1 MWLALAAAG
10 GFAGTFAALQTG
22 ASPPAAMARTTLLG
36 EAAPSP
42 ATDTL
47 SARFGFCR
55 NGGGRNCVVDGDTFR
70 FGGEKYRI
78 ADVDTPETHPAR
90 CAAEAALGASAT
102 RRLRDWL
109 NEGAFTLEP
118 AGRDTDQYGRKL
130 RIVTRDGASVGDALV
145 GEGLARGWEGYRR
158 PWC

>member
-90 CAAEAALGASAT
+90 CAAEAALGAAAT

-109 NEGAFTLEP
+109 NEGPSRWSPPVATP
-118 AGRDTDQYGRKL
+118 
-130 RIVTRDGASVGDALV
+130 INM
-145 GEGLARGWEGYRR
+145 GESSGS
-158 PWC
+158 